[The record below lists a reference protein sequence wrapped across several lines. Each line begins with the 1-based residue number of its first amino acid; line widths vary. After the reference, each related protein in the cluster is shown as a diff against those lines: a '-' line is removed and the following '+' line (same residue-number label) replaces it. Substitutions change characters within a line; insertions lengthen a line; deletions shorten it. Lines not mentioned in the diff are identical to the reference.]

1 MAKKVEFIINMAGNA
16 TKGVTQ
22 LGNAVESARTKVTG
36 LKTAF
41 ATIGSV
47 GSQLMGVI
55 YSVQAITSKFK
66 EFTDASEA
74 QNVAQTKLSKVMRN
88 TMNASDEEYK
98 SILKLT
104 EQQQKLGVIGDEVQI
119 AGAQELGTYIT
130 KIESL
135 KKLIPVMN
143 DMLAQQYGV
152 NASQEQAVTI
162 GSMIGKV
169 MNGQVGALSRYGYK
183 FDETQEKI
191 IKFGTE
197 EQKLAA
203 VMDIVNEAV
212 GGMNQELANS
222 PEGKIAQM
230 NNRLGDM
237 KEQVGNIFNQIKI
250 AAMPLM
256 ELGVNFLE
264 NMMPLINQVL
274 APIENV
280 INYIVQLKPI
290 LTEVFNSVKGAI
302 GGIFKDT
309 GKWMDYLNVVVN
321 LVREHL
327 LPGVKRIF
335 EIFGRVAAKVAE
347 FHRNSEILKDIFKAI
362 GSIVGGIMDAFVWL
376 FDEIVWL
383 WEHTILPVMKAIE
396 KVYKWIK
403 GSNGVEVKTTQT
415 VKVDAPKKPNVTTP
429 DKLSKGGTENSV
441 PTEATKGA
449 KETVTGGTRNTQIT
463 INLGKMTE
471 NVVFNGTLGEKR
483 EELMTQFKEMMLQV
497 LYSAGNANI

>member
-1 MAKKVEFIINMAGNA
+1 MAKEVEFIINMAGNA

-22 LGNAVESARTKVTG
+22 LSNAVESARTKVTV

-104 EQQQKLGVIGDEVQI
+104 EQQQKLGVIGDEIQL
-119 AGAQELGTYIT
+119 AGAQELSTYLT
-130 KIESL
+130 KTDSL
-135 KKLIPVMN
+135 KKLLPVMN

-222 PEGKIAQM
+222 PEDEEMQCISERIFPAKAGLRKSLGKGLFYLDFLSMYSIM
-230 NNRLGDM
+230 N
-237 KEQVGNIFNQIKI
+237 KNIPIKI
-250 AAMPLM
+250 KKEDFMSFVYNNIA
-256 ELGVNFLE
+256 
-264 NMMPLINQVL
+264 
-274 APIENV
+274 
-280 INYIVQLKPI
+280 KPI
-290 LTEVFNSVKGAI
+290 T
-302 GGIFKDT
+302 
-309 GKWMDYLNVVVN
+309 
-321 LVREHL
+321 
-327 LPGVKRIF
+327 
-335 EIFGRVAAKVAE
+335 
-347 FHRNSEILKDIFKAI
+347 
-362 GSIVGGIMDAFVWL
+362 IM
-376 FDEIVWL
+376 
-383 WEHTILPVMKAIE
+383 
-396 KVYKWIK
+396 
-403 GSNGVEVKTTQT
+403 
-415 VKVDAPKKPNVTTP
+415 
-429 DKLSKGGTENSV
+429 
-441 PTEATKGA
+441 
-449 KETVTGGTRNTQIT
+449 
-463 INLGKMTE
+463 
-471 NVVFNGTLGEKR
+471 
-483 EELMTQFKEMMLQV
+483 
-497 LYSAGNANI
+497 